1 MKKHKYQHHIHWNR
15 ILSVLVIGSAF
26 CALLLISI
34 WQFNSEQDV
43 MSDTELVAK
52 NITRNNSIRVDS
64 PKVNQVIQSPVLVSG
79 QAAVFEAQVNA
90 RLKDESGL
98 ILAETSFMT
107 KEGQTMS
114 PFSTKIKF
122 KKPSRQKGILEV
134 FEISAK
140 DGSEIHKIAI
150 PVVFSY

>member
-1 MKKHKYQHHIHWNR
+1 MN
-15 ILSVLVIGSAF
+15 
-26 CALLLISI
+26 
-34 WQFNSEQDV
+34 
-43 MSDTELVAK
+43 DTEISAK
-52 NITRNNSIRVDS
+52 DITSNNSIKVDS
-64 PKVNQVIQSPVLVSG
+64 PKINQVITSPVLVSG

-122 KKPSRQKGILEV
+122 KKPSHRKGTLEIY
-134 FEISAK
+134 EISAK
-140 DGSEIHKIAI
+140 DGAEIHKISI
-150 PVVFSY
+150 PVIFEY